1 MSEQSKL
8 RSRAILLSA
17 ACAVGALTALIT
29 PQAEAQ
35 KAVMSNSTPAARSK
49 TLPPGALEV
58 QLVEIVDSAGFGRPM
73 TAARA
78 LVPVGWRTEGGVQW
92 SRGTPGCADP
102 AVFGWAAVSP
112 DGLSRIELFP
122 TELWQASNSLQVQ
135 CQYGEF
141 QDIRSYLTAYLQRR
155 HPGARVINY
164 KPRRDF
170 LDAQKEYLEAK
181 IAMTNNSGL
190 GMRAWADAGELSYSQ
205 RENGVEI
212 EGIVSAA
219 GIFYASSASNPL
231 GGPPLMTLT
240 AQTNT
245 TFAARAP
252 KGKLDSK
259 VVEAIRK
266 SVKLDPAWAQEYFKL
281 LLQIGGVQ
289 TQGVKDRAG
298 IIVAGGAALTASTI
312 AANQAAANR
321 AVKNSYADPYTSST
335 SSSSSSGTDDRAQRE
350 RIESIRGVE
359 TYDDP
364 LYGGT
369 VQLDNTYDHAW
380 RVQTSDTYILTNDPS
395 FNPGAYDI
403 NAQQLRLAR

>member
-1 MSEQSKL
+1 MSEQSRL
-8 RSRAILLSA
+8 GRQAVFLLA
-17 ACAVGALTALIT
+17 ACAVGALTALFT

-35 KAVMSNSTPAARSK
+35 KAVTSSSNSAAK
-49 TLPPGALEV
+49 TLPTGALEV
-58 QLVEIVDSAGFGRPM
+58 QLVEIVDREGFGRPM

-102 AVFGWAAVSP
+102 AVFGWAAVSA

-122 TELWQASNSLQVQ
+122 TELWQASNSLQLQ

-141 QDIRSYLTAYLQRR
+141 QDIRSYLTAYVQRR
-155 HPGARVINY
+155 HPGARVLGY
-164 KPRRDF
+164 TPRRDF

-181 IAMTNNSGL
+181 LAMVNNSGL
-190 GMRAWADAGELSYSQ
+190 GMRGWADAGELSYSQ
-205 RENGVEI
+205 SENGAEI

-252 KGKLDSK
+252 KGKLDLK

-266 SVKLDPAWAQEYFKL
+266 SVKLDADWAQEYFKL
-281 LLQIGGVQ
+281 LVQIGGIQ

-321 AVKNSYADPYTSST
+321 AVKNGYADAYTSST

-380 RVQTSDTYILTNDPS
+380 RVQTSDTYILTNDPN

-403 NAQQLRLAR
+403 DAQQLKVAR

>member
-1 MSEQSKL
+1 MSKQLKL
-8 RSRAILLSA
+8 SRAILVSA
-17 ACAVGALTALIT
+17 ACAIGCLTALTI

-35 KAVMSNSTPAARSK
+35 KPVTTSSKPAAR
-49 TLPPGALEV
+49 TLPSGALEV
-58 QLVEIVDSAGFGRPM
+58 HLVEIVDQTGFGRPM

-92 SRGTPGCADP
+92 SRAMPGCADP
-102 AVFGWAAVSP
+102 ATFGWAAVSP

-122 TELWQASNSLQVQ
+122 TELWQASNSLQLQ

-141 QDIRSYLTAYLQRR
+141 QDIRSYLTALMQRR
-155 HPGARVINY
+155 HPGARVTGY

-181 IAMTNNSGL
+181 LAMVNNSGL

-205 RENGVEI
+205 HENGVEI
-212 EGIVSAA
+212 EGVVSAA

-252 KGKLDSK
+252 KGKLDPK
-259 VVEAIRK
+259 MVEAIRK
-266 SVKLDPAWAQEYFKL
+266 SVKLDAAWAQEYFKM
-281 LLQIGGVQ
+281 LLQIGGIQ

-380 RVQTSDTYILTNDPS
+380 RVQTSDTYILTNDPN

-403 NAQQLRLAR
+403 NAEQLKVAK